1 MDRREDARRSNSS
14 GSAKAGFKEA
24 MTSSNVKPALRWQR
38 QAYLRSAAATG
49 AASASRATTSSGSI
63 ARQSIHPIA
72 RRGLR
77 DRNVYFKRNSG
88 GRVIFGWYCA
98 LQDVTSQASHISA
111 LRLIASGK

>member
-1 MDRREDARRSNSS
+1 VDRREDARRSNPS

-24 MTSSNVKPALRWQR
+24 MTSSNVKPVQRWQ

-49 AASASRATTSSGSI
+49 AASASRATTSSRSI

-77 DRNVYFKRNSG
+77 DRHAYFKRNSG
-88 GRVIFGWYCA
+88 GRVIFGWNCA
-98 LQDVTSQASHISA
+98 LQDVTSQASHMSA

>member
-14 GSAKAGFKEA
+14 GSAKAGFKRSYDEFKRQA
-24 MTSSNVKPALRWQR
+24 GPRWQ
-38 QAYLRSAAATG
+38 QAYLRSAAATS
-49 AASASRATTSSGSI
+49 AASASRATTSSRSI

-77 DRNVYFKRNSG
+77 DRPAYFKRNSG
-88 GRVIFGWYCA
+88 GRVIFGWNCA
-98 LQDVTSQASHISA
+98 LQDVTSQASHMSA